1 MFDFFN
7 KKKKLELK
15 DNSVVTVQF
24 KADPFGEVDID
35 INWISSEDSVSLV
48 LAKLLNNINSG
59 TYSTDIVDIL
69 SDAMQENPHTSDFI
83 AQTLIH
89 WKDVTSAQT
98 SKEIPIVRPS
108 AFSNNINKN
117 E

>member
-24 KADPFGEVDID
+24 KADPFGEVD
-35 INWISSEDSVSLV
+35 
-48 LAKLLNNINSG
+48 
-59 TYSTDIVDIL
+59 
-69 SDAMQENPHTSDFI
+69 
-83 AQTLIH
+83 
-89 WKDVTSAQT
+89 KDVTSAQT